1 MTTVSIKNLDSVTA
15 NDTTATATINSNFK
29 TIKEALAKSL
39 SRKSDEPNYMDTDLD
54 MNSYSIINVKS
65 GTGPNDVV
73 VRKDVEEALE
83 AAKGASASAAAAAK
97 SEQNAK
103 TYATNALNSY
113 NNTRRIADSIPS
125 YDDYVNIVN
134 ENTGRIIQL
143 GFDGKL
149 ESDDLIVFRPQ
160 NDETY
165 EVKDGYEYELDLY
178 YDASSISDDTHV
190 LISVGNS
197 MFNILN
203 PLHTEASELCQVS
216 DLKQMM
222 TYTDGVGYRWI
233 FNAKC
238 INNDKKLFV
247 QPSTVV
253 NVESATSNREVI
265 MTGGRTVEWKD
276 STEYSDYP
284 YESEGAYDTGTT
296 REINYVSGIVNFY
309 PEYTT
314 TGNLAPF
321 ATFYFNGSKIY
332 SKIYSKTSDD
342 VNVDNVVYFVEYKQ

>member
-113 NNTRRIADSIPS
+113 NNARRIADSIPS

-134 ENTGRIIQL
+134 DNTGRIIQL

-190 LISVGNS
+190 LISVGNA

-238 INNDKKLFV
+238 INNEKKLFV

-253 NVESATSNREVI
+253 NVESNIIFS
-265 MTGGRTVEWKD
+265 GGVTLNAWKD
-276 STEYSDYP
+276 STAYSNYSYQETVVMPEKLTKDVL
-284 YESEGAYDTGTT
+284 SVTG
-296 REINYVSGIVNFY
+296 NVNFGA
-309 PEYTT
+309 EYTT

-321 ATFYFNGSKIY
+321 AYFSVENNYIKVTC
-332 SKIYSKTSDD
+332 YSKTNDSVIIDSI
-342 VNVDNVVYFVEYKQ
+342 VAFVEYE